1 MAGLSPFTIQSFVP
15 YLHVADVQASID
27 FYLQFG
33 LTLESRFGP
42 EGEPYWARMKRPGC
56 DLMLAR
62 ASGPIDAGQQAVLFY
77 LHVDSAEA
85 FRAAMLKAGLQDG
98 GRFWG
103 APGEAPRCGVVFEPT
118 FPDYM
123 PAGEVRVHD
132 PDGYVLLVGQI
143 GEPRSGVGSPHG
155 SRQNDEG

>member
-1 MAGLSPFTIQSFVP
+1 MTGLSPFTVQTFVP
-15 YLHVADVQASID
+15 YVHVSDVQASID
-27 FYLQFG
+27 FYLKLG
-33 LTLESRFGP
+33 LSLDSRFGP

-77 LHVDSAEA
+77 LHVDDIDA
-85 FRAAMLKAGLQDG
+85 FRAAMLASGLQDG
-98 GRFWG
+98 GKYDG
-103 APGEAPRCGVVFEPT
+103 TPGQAPRSGMVFEPT

-123 PAGEVRVHD
+123 PAGEVRVHE

-143 GEPRSGVGSPHG
+143 GEPRSG
-155 SRQNDEG
+155 